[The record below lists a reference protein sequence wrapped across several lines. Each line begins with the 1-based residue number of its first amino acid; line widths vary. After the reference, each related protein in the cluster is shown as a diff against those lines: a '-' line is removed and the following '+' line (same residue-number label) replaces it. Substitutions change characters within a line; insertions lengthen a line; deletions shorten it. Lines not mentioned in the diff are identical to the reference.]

1 MTHPNV
7 RAQCCEHVT
16 HSVRKSWVHVVKS
29 SVMAHSLFLVTRLH
43 CTGFPD
49 CWPLA
54 PCLFSG
60 LAFVSQTH
68 PRVSSGFFPSHLNW
82 VHLPLFPPTRKAS
95 GELRANLWE
104 ECFQPGPN
112 TYFKQLCSSSIP
124 TLHTHYSTYLF
135 FKFPQLSCD
144 LCIWRP
150 DNSHFDFSFLYQSSS
165 SCRNYLSH

>member
-1 MTHPNV
+1 MIHPNV
-7 RAQCCEHVT
+7 RAQSCEHVT
-16 HSVRKSWVHVVKS
+16 HNVRKSWVHVVKS
-29 SVMAHSLFLVTRLH
+29 PVMAHSLFLVTRLH
-43 CTGFPD
+43 CMGFTD

-82 VHLPLFPPTRKAS
+82 VHWSPFPPTRKAS

-124 TLHTHYSTYLF
+124 TPPHTLFYILVFQIPTIIMWFVYLA
-135 FKFPQLSCD
+135 P
-144 LCIWRP
+144 R
-150 DNSHFDFSFLYQSSS
+150 
-165 SCRNYLSH
+165 